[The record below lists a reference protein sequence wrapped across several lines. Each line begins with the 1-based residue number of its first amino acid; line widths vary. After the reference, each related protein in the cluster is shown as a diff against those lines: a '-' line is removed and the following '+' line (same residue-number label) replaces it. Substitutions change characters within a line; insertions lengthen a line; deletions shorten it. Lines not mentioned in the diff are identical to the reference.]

1 MFAARLTD
9 MHTCPLC
16 MGAPAPI
23 IGVGAV
29 NVLIGGLPAARVSDM
44 CVCIP
49 PWVPDVIAMGSF
61 TVLIGGMPAARAG
74 DMTAKG
80 GVILPPCCPT
90 VLIGMAG
97 SPTITT
103 PSGLMITTVTLPDG
117 TTETHIGNNI
127 VVKGTPEFQAA
138 VVKDMQ
144 TLYGTETGRS
154 LIDSINNGNGK
165 VTVVETTGGNKV
177 NGVQPQGWQQADG
190 SNGTGSGSTLHYNPN
205 RQQIGDGSEP
215 WMTRPPAV
223 ALGHE
228 LVHCEQAQNGSWSNN
243 KTNGTENDE
252 LAAVG
257 LPPFENNEH
266 TENKI
271 REELGQ
277 PRRPRY

>member
-23 IGVGAV
+23 VGIGAFTC
-29 NVLIGGLPAARVSDM
+29 LIGGLPAARATDF
-44 CVCIP
+44 CVCVP
-49 PWVPDVIAMGSF
+49 PIVPDPIAMGSM
-61 TVLIGGMPAARAG
+61 TVLISGLPAARMG
-74 DMTAKG
+74 DPTGKG

-90 VLIGMAG
+90 VMIGMAG
-97 SPTITT
+97 SATITT
-103 PSGLMITTVTLPDG
+103 PSGLMVTTVTLPDG

-127 VVKGTPEFQAA
+127 VVQGTPEFQAA

-154 LIDSINNGNGK
+154 LIDSINSGNGK

-205 RQQIGDGSEP
+205 RTQIGDGSEP

-243 KTNGTENDE
+243 TTNGTENDE